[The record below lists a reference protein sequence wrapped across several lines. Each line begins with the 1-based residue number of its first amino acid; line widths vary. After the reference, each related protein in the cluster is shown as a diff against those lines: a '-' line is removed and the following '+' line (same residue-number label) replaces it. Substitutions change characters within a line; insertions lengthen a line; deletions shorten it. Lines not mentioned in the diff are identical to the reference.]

1 MKITDV
7 LARKKPQRRSV
18 PVLLEPDLAE
28 KHALLLLNLRKAERV
43 AVRSNDRET
52 QDAPV
57 LIADAIEALEIEVE
71 EATVRFTV
79 EAVGAE
85 RWSELV
91 GEHPPTP
98 EQQAEG
104 WPYDAE
110 SMGPV
115 LLSESII
122 EIDEEPAIVSE
133 KQATKIWNDWSDAE
147 RSVLFLAAVA
157 VNREVRNVP
166 FTKHVS
172 RRTESSERN

>member
-1 MKITDV
+1 MNIGDV

-28 KHALLLLNLRKAERV
+28 KHALLLLDLRKAERV
-43 AVRSNDRET
+43 AVRSNDRDI

-57 LIADAIEALEIEVE
+57 LIADAIEALEGEVE
-71 EATVRFTV
+71 DATVTFVV

-98 EQQAEG
+98 EQEAEG

-110 SMGPV
+110 SMGPM
-115 LLSESII
+115 LLSESIV
-122 EIDEEPAIVSE
+122 EIDGEPETVSE
-133 KQATKIWNDWSDAE
+133 KQAAKIWNDWSDAE

-166 FTKHVS
+166 FTRPVS
-172 RRTESSERN
+172 RRTESSEKN